1 MRPTVKPIIYQL
13 MPRLFGNRNTTR
25 HPNGTI
31 QENGCGKLND
41 ITTHALKQIKSLGV
55 THVWYTGIIEHATK
69 TDYSRFG
76 ILPCNPHV
84 VKGNAGS
91 PYAIRDYYDVDPDLA
106 VDVTNRMSELE
117 DLIERT
123 HKLGLRVIIDF
134 VPNHVAREYSSDK
147 KPAGVEDLGASDNNS
162 AFFQRDNN
170 FYYIANQQFKP
181 SVYLGEGDGEYVE
194 FPAKATGND
203 CFNAFPS
210 ECDWYETVKLNYG
223 IDYSNGTSSFF
234 PIPSTWW
241 KMLDILKFWTSKGV
255 DGFRC
260 DMAHMVPLEFWQ
272 WAIPQIKG
280 INNDIIFIAEIY
292 NVDLYRRFIYEGNF
306 DYLYDKV
313 TLYDTL
319 RGIICSNVSAAAI
332 TNCWQAIEGIQ
343 DHMLNFLENHDEQR
357 IASAQFAM
365 NPFRALPAVVV
376 SATISRCPF
385 MVYFGQEFGEKAEDA
400 EGFSGRDGRTTIF
413 DYWSVPT
420 ICRWLNGGKCNSAG
434 LSDEE
439 KRLHRFYSNLLS
451 LCNSEKAISE
461 GDFFDLMYVNYQ
473 NLNPH
478 RQYVYLRHF
487 RNETILVAVNF
498 DEHETEINISIPQH
512 AFDCCNITMGE
523 YDAVDLLADTPKKET
538 LLLSSIS
545 KIHLSL
551 AGYGS
556 KIIKLTR
563 KMQDTA
569 NKKASLEQ

>member
-1 MRPTVKPIIYQL
+1 MAQTVKPIIYQL
-13 MPRLFGNRNTTR
+13 LPRLFGNQNTTR
-25 HPNGTI
+25 KQNGTI
-31 QENGCGKLND
+31 KDNGCGKFND
-41 ITTHALKQIKSLGV
+41 ITSHALRQIKAMGI

-76 ILPCNPHV
+76 ITPYNPHV

-106 VDVTNRMSELE
+106 VDVSNRIGEFEELV
-117 DLIERT
+117 DRT
-123 HKLGLRVIIDF
+123 HKEGLRVIVDF
-134 VPNHVAREYSSDK
+134 VPNHVAREYASDQ
-147 KPAGVEDLGASDNNS
+147 KPIGVEDLGASDNKS
-162 AFFQRDNN
+162 VFFQRDNN
-170 FYYIANQQFKP
+170 FYYIVNQQFKP
-181 SVYLGEGDGEYVE
+181 SVYLGEGSDEYVE

-210 ECDWYETVKLNYG
+210 ECDWYETIKLNYG

-241 KMLDILKFWTSKGV
+241 KMLDILKFWTKKGV

-260 DMAHMVPLEFWQ
+260 DMAHMVPIEFWQ
-272 WAIPQIKG
+272 WVIPQIKS
-280 INNDIIFIAEIY
+280 INNGIIFIAEIY

-319 RGIICSNVSAAAI
+319 RNITCANVSAAAI
-332 TNCWQAIEGIQ
+332 TNCWQTIEGIQ

-357 IASAQFAM
+357 VASSQFALD
-365 NPFRALPAVVV
+365 PLKALPAAVV

-385 MVYFGQEFGEKAEDA
+385 MIYFGQELGEKADDS

-413 DYWSVPT
+413 DYWSVST
-420 ICRWLNGGKCNSAG
+420 VSRWYNGGKCNSAK
-434 LSDEE
+434 LDDNE
-439 KRLHRFYSNLLS
+439 KQLREFYARLLT
-451 LCNSEKAISE
+451 LCNSEKAISQ

-478 RQYVYLRHF
+478 RQYVYLRHY
-487 RNETILVAVNF
+487 RNETLLVAVNF
-498 DEHETEINISIPQH
+498 DFHDTEINISIPQH
-512 AFDCCNITMGE
+512 AFDCCHITMGE
-523 YDAVDLLADTPKKET
+523 YDAVDLLAETPKSST
-538 LLLSSIS
+538 MLLSSIS
-545 KIHLSL
+545 KTHLAL
-551 AGYGS
+551 PGYGA

-563 KMQDTA
+563 KMATSA
-569 NKKASLEQ
+569 NKKASLQ

>member
-1 MRPTVKPIIYQL
+1 MTQTVKPIIYQL
-13 MPRLFGNRNTTR
+13 LPRLFGNQNTTR
-25 HPNGTI
+25 KQNGTI
-31 QENGCGKLND
+31 KDNGCGKFND
-41 ITTHALKQIKSLGV
+41 ITSHALRQIKAMGI

-76 ILPCNPHV
+76 ITPCNPHV

-106 VDVTNRMSELE
+106 VDVSNRIGEFEELV
-117 DLIERT
+117 DRT
-123 HKLGLRVIIDF
+123 HKEGLRVIVDF
-134 VPNHVAREYSSDK
+134 VPNHVAREYASDQ
-147 KPAGVEDLGASDNNS
+147 KPVGVEDLGASDNKS
-162 AFFQRDNN
+162 VFFQRDNN
-170 FYYIANQQFKP
+170 FYYIVNQQFKP
-181 SVYLGEGDGEYVE
+181 SVYLGEGSDEYVE

-210 ECDWYETVKLNYG
+210 ECDWYETIKLNYG

-241 KMLDILKFWTSKGV
+241 KMLDILKFWTKKGV

-260 DMAHMVPLEFWQ
+260 DMAHMVPIEFWQ
-272 WAIPQIKG
+272 WVIPQIKS
-280 INNDIIFIAEIY
+280 INNGIIFIAEIY

-319 RGIICSNVSAAAI
+319 RNITCANVSAAAI
-332 TNCWQAIEGIQ
+332 TNCWQTIEGIQ

-357 IASAQFAM
+357 VASSQFALD
-365 NPFRALPAVVV
+365 PLKALPAAVV

-385 MVYFGQEFGEKAEDA
+385 MIYFGQELGEKADDS

-420 ICRWLNGGKCNSAG
+420 VSRWYYGGKCNSAK
-434 LSDEE
+434 LDDNE
-439 KRLHRFYSNLLS
+439 KQLREFYARLLT
-451 LCNSEKAISE
+451 LCNSEKAISQ

-478 RQYVYLRHF
+478 RQYVYLRHY
-487 RNETILVAVNF
+487 RNETLLVAVNF
-498 DEHETEINISIPQH
+498 DFHDTEINISIPQH
-512 AFDCCNITMGE
+512 AFDCCHITMGE
-523 YDAVDLLADTPKKET
+523 YDAVDLLAETPKSST
-538 LLLSSIS
+538 MLLSSIS
-545 KIHLSL
+545 KTHLAL
-551 AGYGS
+551 PRYGA

-563 KMQDTA
+563 KMATSA
-569 NKKASLEQ
+569 NKKASLQ

>member
-1 MRPTVKPIIYQL
+1 MAQTVKPIIYQL
-13 MPRLFGNRNTTR
+13 LPRLFGNQNTTR
-25 HPNGTI
+25 KQNGTI
-31 QENGCGKLND
+31 KDNGCGKFND
-41 ITTHALKQIKSLGV
+41 ITSHALRQIKAMGI

-76 ILPCNPHV
+76 ITPCNPHV

-106 VDVTNRMSELE
+106 VDVSNRIGEFEELV
-117 DLIERT
+117 DRT
-123 HKLGLRVIIDF
+123 HKEGLRVIVDF
-134 VPNHVAREYSSDK
+134 VPNHVAREYASDQ
-147 KPAGVEDLGASDNNS
+147 KPVGVEDLGASDNKS
-162 AFFQRDNN
+162 VFFQRDNN
-170 FYYIANQQFKP
+170 FYYIVNQQFKP
-181 SVYLGEGDGEYVE
+181 SVYLGECSDEYVE

-210 ECDWYETVKLNYG
+210 ECDWYETIKLNYG

-241 KMLDILKFWTSKGV
+241 KMLDILKFWTKKGV

-260 DMAHMVPLEFWQ
+260 DMAHMVPIEFWQ
-272 WAIPQIKG
+272 WVIPQIKS
-280 INNDIIFIAEIY
+280 INNGMIFIAEIY

-319 RGIICSNVSAAAI
+319 RNITCANVSAAAI
-332 TNCWQAIEGIQ
+332 TNCWQTIEGIQ

-357 IASAQFAM
+357 VASSQFALD
-365 NPFRALPAVVV
+365 PLKALPAAVV

-385 MVYFGQEFGEKAEDA
+385 MIYFGQELGEKADDS

-420 ICRWLNGGKCNSAG
+420 VSRWYNGGKCNSAK
-434 LSDEE
+434 LDDNE
-439 KRLHRFYSNLLS
+439 KQLREFYARLLT
-451 LCNSEKAISE
+451 LCNSEKAISQ

-478 RQYVYLRHF
+478 RQYVYLRHY
-487 RNETILVAVNF
+487 RNETLLVAVNF
-498 DEHETEINISIPQH
+498 DFHDTEINISIPQH
-512 AFDCCNITMGE
+512 AFDCCHITMGE
-523 YDAVDLLADTPKKET
+523 YDAVDLLAETPKSST
-538 LLLSSIS
+538 MLLSSIS
-545 KIHLSL
+545 KTHLAL
-551 AGYGS
+551 PRYGA

-563 KMQDTA
+563 KMATSA
-569 NKKASLEQ
+569 NKKASLQ